1 MLDYNVSI
9 STVATN
15 KTWWQRLRPR
25 LIALYL
31 IVALGLLFLS
41 AVGNV
46 RLFNEV
52 GHIFGGF
59 FWAIDTDGRT
69 AVVSTLPQSAALNSA
84 TNSLTDASSII
95 GVSVKDPGGNVVNS
109 GQSKQSQTVPLQDA
123 YQHAQVGDSI
133 TYTILHSDNSKND
146 VTLPA
151 VQFTW
156 DMWWQSYGLAL

>member
-1 MLDYNVSI
+1 MLDYHVSI

-46 RLFNEV
+46 RLLNEV

-95 GVSVKDPGGNVVNS
+95 GVSVANANGVNVYTWPNKR
-109 GQSKQSQTVPLQDA
+109 GEQPQTVPLQEA
-123 YQHAQVGDSI
+123 YQHSQVGDSI
-133 TYTILHSDNSKND
+133 TYTIMHRHNSKK
-146 VTLPA
+146 
-151 VQFTW
+151 
-156 DMWWQSYGLAL
+156 